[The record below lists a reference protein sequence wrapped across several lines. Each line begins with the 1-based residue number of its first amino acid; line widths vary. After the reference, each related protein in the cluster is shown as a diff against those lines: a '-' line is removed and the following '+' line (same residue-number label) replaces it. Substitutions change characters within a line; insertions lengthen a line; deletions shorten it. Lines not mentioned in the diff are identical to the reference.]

1 MSVPDTQM
9 TTAQTQAAGF
19 KASPLA
25 RRFASIGG
33 LLLSLF
39 LTFLGLLLFTFIIGR
54 VVPADPVLTIVGEGA
69 PEEVYRRVRMELGLD
84 QPIWEQFRRY
94 LVSLLSGN
102 FGISTITARPVMEDI
117 LHVFPATLELATIA
131 TIFGVIIGIPTG
143 IFAAV
148 YRDRLFDQIV
158 RVLGLIGYSVPVFW
172 LGLVALLIFYVKLDL
187 VPAHEG
193 RVGVAYDG
201 IVPSVTGMITIDSL
215 LSGDFDVFWD
225 ALHHILLPAALLG
238 YFSLAYI
245 SRMTRSFM
253 LEQLRQEY
261 IVTARI
267 KGAPEW
273 RVIWVHALRNIRIP
287 LITVIALSYGG
298 LLEGSVLTETVF
310 AWPGLGQYITHALFG
325 SDRNAVLGGTIVVG
339 VVFVTLNLISDFL
352 YRILDPRTR

>member
-1 MSVPDTQM
+1 MSIHG
-9 TTAQTQAAGF
+9 TQAETV
-19 KASPLA
+19 KAQAASSKGSLLA

-33 LLLSLF
+33 LFLSLF
-39 LTFLGLLLFTFIIGR
+39 LTFLGLLLFTFIVGR
-54 VVPADPVLTIVGEGA
+54 IVPADPVLTIVGEGA

-84 QPIWEQFRRY
+84 EPIWEQFRRY

-131 TIFGVIIGIPTG
+131 TLLGVLVGIPTG
-143 IFAAV
+143 VWAAV
-148 YRDRLFDQIV
+148 KRDRLFDQVV

-172 LGLVALLIFYVKLDL
+172 LGLVALLIFYVKLDW
-187 VPAHEG
+187 VPAPEG

-201 IVPSVTGMITIDSL
+201 LVPSVTGMITIDSIL
-215 LSGDFDVFWD
+215 AGDFEVLVD
-225 ALHHILLPAALLG
+225 ALHHLLLPSVLLG

-267 KGAPEW
+267 KGVPEW

-287 LITVIALSYGG
+287 LITVVALSYGG

-352 YRILDPRTR
+352 YRVLDPRTR